1 MSASTS
7 PVTSD
12 ATDSGAEDPGHDPD
26 RPIRRR
32 VLRGSAWVLG
42 GKGATIVLG
51 LLINM
56 LLARLLAPTQ
66 LGAYFTVYSLV
77 VIGSTVAQL
86 GLDRAVVRLVAG
98 SLGSNEPGRARHAIR
113 TVFLFGGLGS
123 VAAGL
128 VLVLGV
134 GGWLATNVYH
144 SHLVASLIP
153 ISAGWL
159 VATALQ
165 SLLVETFRGFQR
177 FDLATLLDALLVD
190 VLAVSAFAALWFLH
204 ADVTIYQ
211 ALLILTSATTLTVLI
226 AAALLMGRVRT
237 LRGDGRLERREVFS
251 IAWPLMITSLGSFL
265 VGTAV
270 DVWVLGLFRPQA
282 DVALYASAARL
293 ILFVATPFLII
304 QSVAAPI
311 VAEMVAQGRKR
322 ELAWTLRGLATLTGI
337 PALIILL
344 SFLAFGGSIM
354 GLVYGPFYRQ
364 AAVILAVLSA
374 GRLVA
379 VWTGSCAVMLM
390 MSGYQRTLMLITIAF
405 ASASILS
412 GALFASRFGA
422 VGLAVS
428 TSTIIGIQNIFTL
441 IVARRK
447 TGIWT
452 HAYASPRRFF
462 DFLRGAPALA
472 ARTGR

>member
-12 ATDSGAEDPGHDPD
+12 GTDSGTEDPGHDPD

-56 LLARLLAPTQ
+56 LLARLLAPTE

-134 GGWLATNVYH
+134 GGWLATNIYH

-153 ISAGWL
+153 ITAGWL

-165 SLLVETFRGFQR
+165 SLMVETFRGLQR

-190 VLAVSAFAALWFLH
+190 VLAVSTFAALWFLH
-204 ADVTIYQ
+204 TDVTIHQ
-211 ALLILTSATTLTVLI
+211 ALLILTSATALTVLI
-226 AAALLMGRVRT
+226 AAALLVGRVRT

-251 IAWPLMITSLGSFL
+251 IAWPLMITNLGGFL

-364 AAVILAVLSA
+364 AAVILAVLSV

-379 VWTGSCAVMLM
+379 VWTGSCAVTLM

-405 ASASILS
+405 ASASILV
-412 GALFASRFGA
+412 GALLASRFGA

-428 TSTIIGIQNIFTL
+428 TSTIIAIQNIFTL

-452 HAYASPRRFF
+452 HAYASPRRFL